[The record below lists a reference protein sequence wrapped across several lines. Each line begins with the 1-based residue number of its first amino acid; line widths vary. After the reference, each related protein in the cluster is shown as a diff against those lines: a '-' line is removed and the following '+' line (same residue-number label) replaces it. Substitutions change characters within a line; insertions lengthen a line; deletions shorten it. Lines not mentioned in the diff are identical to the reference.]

1 MVRTLTFAVI
11 VVLLGV
17 SFVPCVN
24 AGELS
29 MEYLYGRWV
38 IDDQSCASP
47 DSEYMEFR
55 KNGTFENTRTGKTE
69 IVGFWE
75 LDEEI
80 LNLHMVTS
88 PAFFDDLNP
97 DLQSFESEYNYFQAR
112 VVIFNTQKKN
122 FEAFGVIG
130 NEMKRMTA
138 ARCQ

>member
-1 MVRTLTFAVI
+1 MIRKFTFAVI
-11 VVLLGV
+11 MVLLGV

-24 AGELS
+24 AEDLS

-38 IDDQSCASP
+38 VDAQSCASP

-69 IVGFWE
+69 IVGFWGLNE
-75 LDEEI
+75 DI

-88 PAFFDDLNP
+88 PAFFTDLHP
-97 DLQSFESEYNYFQAR
+97 DLQGFENMYEYFQTK
-112 VVIFNTQKKN
+112 VVIFNTQKKS

-130 NEMKRMTA
+130 NETKRMTA